1 MTESELATGMDGTL
15 PRYSRY
21 RSEDGR
27 VVTRDQLLNMAWENN
42 ERFVAGPHESVY
54 LDGILYAPVRE

>member
-1 MTESELATGMDGTL
+1 MACSGLPTRMDGAL
-15 PRYSRY
+15 PRYPRY

-42 ERFVAGPHESVY
+42 ERFVDGPHQSVY

>member
-1 MTESELATGMDGTL
+1 MLERGLGGRMDGTL
-15 PRYSRY
+15 PRYPRY

-42 ERFVAGPHESVY
+42 ERFVKGPHESVY
-54 LDGILYAPVRE
+54 LDGILYAPVRG